1 MSQDSNYT
9 FVKAL
14 RAVFITTMLLLTAV
28 TVMAEDDTPKGVVVK
43 GNVFGGGNQ
52 ADVQVNTTVEIST
65 GKVEGN
71 VYGGGNVG
79 DVGTMVKRT
88 DYNYKWTNANPSSI
102 DLDDSS
108 TFPWNETGV
117 CTVNIT
123 GGTIGTGVTAN
134 VDGTYANGNVFGAGK
149 GLEDT
154 WWCEKAI
161 AYKSNV
167 TVTDGKIKGTVYG
180 GGQVGRVETDAV
192 VTIGTAN
199 ETGTESKPT
208 IAGNVFGAGAGVKTH
223 GYSALVRG
231 NSTVTVQGIA
241 QVGKSVYGGG
251 EIASVGKFTVVGGL
265 PKHPDSGGTCTVTIQ
280 DNAKIGANGA
290 GHNVFGACKGVT
302 PAFDSSDLTKN
313 RSFQTESNRPKY
325 ANGQVKEENTYW
337 NYVTTYPEGYEGT
350 KFVWVYYRTEPEYLD
365 FLETLA
371 LTSHPI
377 VTIAEDATVNGS
389 VFGGG
394 ERGITLGS
402 VEVNMN
408 GGTVTQD
415 FYGGGALANTNKG
428 NWDDSQYVLVTG
440 LTAGISSVTGLYTRS
455 GAGTDASPYT
465 YTEATGLAEE
475 NTDYYSKG
483 NWASGKY
490 TYNSEKK
497 IYETTY
503 KTNVTLTGGTIKGN
517 VYGGGLGQ
525 IGRAGEDAVGTE
537 GEDGYKPAVTAIQE
551 VKAKVFGD
559 VLVTL
564 NRTKTAVKTGEG
576 AEATTTYTYASDGT
590 CVVQGDI
597 FGCNN
602 QNGSPQSA
610 VTVHIFRTQGWD
622 GHNVT
627 EGKNDATKEKTGT
640 TYELSAVYGGGNLSA
655 FYPDLK
661 ATRDTIQTHVIID
674 GCALT
679 SIEQVYGG
687 GNAASTPA
695 TNLTINSVYEIG
707 EVFGGGNGLKDITV
721 NGVTQK
727 NPGANVGYTAY
738 HTDYDPPASSA
749 TERTTKFSYGSGKAS
764 VNIYGGTIHYV
775 FGGSNTKGNVRQTA
789 ITLLDNQD
797 PCVLDIDEA
806 YGGGRSA
813 PMDAEAKLLM
823 ACIPGLK
830 AAYGGAQAADVQ
842 NNVVLNITNG
852 TFDRVFGGN
861 NLSGTISGSITVNIE
876 ETGCVPLIIG
886 ELYGGGNQAP
896 YSVYGYDED
905 GNPIEHDATKKYA
918 DPQINVKSFTSIGN
932 IYGGG
937 YGTGAVMYGDP
948 TVNINVTEGKYK
960 EYVGVTSLYGDDY
973 DYDANGYK
981 GNPNKMIDG
990 HKVVIPPHKAGSIGA
1005 IQNVFGGGNAAA
1017 VVGSTR
1023 VNVGTTSKEYVT
1035 VPDNDI
1041 EVGVTDVSTL
1051 FTRTG
1056 EGTSVSPFVYT
1067 VVGTSGSGAGKAE
1080 EGVTYYKECAVKGAD
1095 IKGNVYGGGNQ
1106 AKVSGS
1112 TNVTIGKE
1120 TTTTP

>member
-1 MSQDSNYT
+1 MKQDMNDT
-9 FVKAL
+9 FRIVL
-14 RAVFITTMLLLTAV
+14 RAMVVAAMTLLTVSAA
-28 TVMAEDDTPKGVVVK
+28 TAQDTPTGPMVH
-43 GNVFGGGNQ
+43 GNVYGGGNA
-52 ADVQVNTTVEIST
+52 ADVKINTEVHIST
-65 GKVEGN
+65 GTVLGN

-79 DVGTMVKRT
+79 DVGRIDKS
-88 DYNYKWTNANPSSI
+88 DANYNYKWTVDEDGNTTTTYN
-102 DLDDSS
+102 
-108 TFPWNETGV
+108 NTGV
-117 CTVNIT
+117 CNVEIT

-134 VDGTYANGNVFGAGK
+134 ADGTYANGNVFGAGK

-167 TVTDGKIKGTVYG
+167 TITDGTIRGTVYG

-199 ETGTESKPT
+199 ETGTGSKPNIT
-208 IAGNVFGAGAGVKTH
+208 GNVFGAGAGVKTH

-231 NSTVTVQGIA
+231 DATVTVQGIA
-241 QVGKSVYGGG
+241 LVGKSVYGGG

-280 DNAKIGANGA
+280 DHAKIGANGA

-415 FYGGGALANTNKG
+415 FYGGGALANSNKG
-428 NWDDSQYVLVTG
+428 NWDDTEYVKVTDMPIG
-440 LTAGISSVTGLYTRS
+440 HTLTDLYTRS

-483 NWASGKY
+483 NWVSGKY
-490 TYNSEKK
+490 EYNSDKK

-525 IGRAGEDAVGTE
+525 IGRAAKDAVGTE
-537 GEDGYKPAVTAIQE
+537 GEDGYQPAVTAIEE

-559 VLVTL
+559 IFVNL
-564 NRTKTAVKTGEG
+564 NGTPVPPTEEG
-576 AEATTTYTYASDGT
+576 GDITYTPTGT

-610 VTVHIFRTQGWD
+610 VTVHIFRTKGWD
-622 GHNVT
+622 DHDVT
-627 EGKNDATKEKTGT
+627 EGKNNATKEKTGT

-674 GCALT
+674 GCDLT
-679 SIEQVYGG
+679 SIDQVYGG

-707 EVFGGGNGLKDITV
+707 EVFGGGNGLKDITI

-738 HTDYDPPASSA
+738 HTDYDPPASSVS
-749 TERTTKFSYGSGKAS
+749 ERTTKFSYGSGKAS

-886 ELYGGGNQAP
+886 ELYGGGNLAP

-905 GNPIEHDATKKYA
+905 GNPIEHDTTKKYA

-981 GNPNKMIDG
+981 GSPNKMIDG

-1106 AKVSGS
+1106 AKVTGS

>member
-1 MSQDSNYT
+1 
-9 FVKAL
+9 
-14 RAVFITTMLLLTAV
+14 
-28 TVMAEDDTPKGVVVK
+28 
-43 GNVFGGGNQ
+43 
-52 ADVQVNTTVEIST
+52 
-65 GKVEGN
+65 
-71 VYGGGNVG
+71 
-79 DVGTMVKRT
+79 
-88 DYNYKWTNANPSSI
+88 
-102 DLDDSS
+102 
-108 TFPWNETGV
+108 
-117 CTVNIT
+117 
-123 GGTIGTGVTAN
+123 
-134 VDGTYANGNVFGAGK
+134 
-149 GLEDT
+149 
-154 WWCEKAI
+154 
-161 AYKSNV
+161 
-167 TVTDGKIKGTVYG
+167 
-180 GGQVGRVETDAV
+180 
-192 VTIGTAN
+192 
-199 ETGTESKPT
+199 
-208 IAGNVFGAGAGVKTH
+208 
-223 GYSALVRG
+223 
-231 NSTVTVQGIA
+231 
-241 QVGKSVYGGG
+241 
-251 EIASVGKFTVVGGL
+251 
-265 PKHPDSGGTCTVTIQ
+265 
-280 DNAKIGANGA
+280 
-290 GHNVFGACKGVT
+290 
-302 PAFDSSDLTKN
+302 
-313 RSFQTESNRPKY
+313 
-325 ANGQVKEENTYW
+325 
-337 NYVTTYPEGYEGT
+337 
-350 KFVWVYYRTEPEYLD
+350 
-365 FLETLA
+365 
-371 LTSHPI
+371 
-377 VTIAEDATVNGS
+377 
-389 VFGGG
+389 
-394 ERGITLGS
+394 
-402 VEVNMN
+402 MN

-415 FYGGGALANTNKG
+415 FYGGGALANSNKG
-428 NWDDSQYVLVTG
+428 NWDDTEYVKVTDMPIG
-440 LTAGISSVTGLYTRS
+440 HTLTDLYTRS

-483 NWASGKY
+483 NWVSGKY
-490 TYNSEKK
+490 EYNSDKK

-525 IGRAGEDAVGTE
+525 IGRAAKDAVGTE
-537 GEDGYKPAVTAIQE
+537 GEDGYQPAVTAIEE

-559 VLVTL
+559 IFVNLNGTPVLPTE
-564 NRTKTAVKTGEG
+564 EG
-576 AEATTTYTYASDGT
+576 GDITYTPTGT

-622 GHNVT
+622 GHDVT
-627 EGKNDATKEKTGT
+627 EGKNDDTIEKTGT

-661 ATRDTIQTHVIID
+661 ATRDTVQTHVIID
-674 GCALT
+674 GCDLT
-679 SIEQVYGG
+679 SIDQVYGG

-695 TNLTINSVYEIG
+695 TNLTVNSVYEIG
-707 EVFGGGNGLKDITV
+707 EVFGGGNGLKDIIV

-738 HTDYDPPASSA
+738 HTDYDPPASSVS
-749 TERTTKFSYGSGKAS
+749 ERTTKFSYGSGKAS

-886 ELYGGGNQAP
+886 ELYGGGNLAP

-960 EYVGVTSLYGDDY
+960 EYVGDASLYDDDY
-973 DYDANGYK
+973 DYNANGYK

-990 HKVVIPPHKAGSIGA
+990 HKVVIPPHKVGSIGA

-1041 EVGVTDVSTL
+1041 VVGTTDVSTWY
-1051 FTRTG
+1051 TRTG

-1112 TNVTIGKE
+1112 TNVVIGKE
-1120 TTTTP
+1120 ATTTP